1 MTSTNP
7 VLFKLALS
15 SVALD
20 FIFYRG
26 FVLIERK
33 RSKLLFFLYSSDNI
47 QTPMRKNISG
57 NNDSPFIAVYKL
69 RTERE
74 YRAWR

>member
-20 FIFYRG
+20 
-26 FVLIERK
+26 
-33 RSKLLFFLYSSDNI
+33 LFLSGVRVNWAKESVTSFLYSSDNI